1 MCGIVG
7 IIANNANVVID
18 EMLNSISHRGPDDS
32 GVFLSD
38 SISLA
43 QQRLSIQD
51 LSSNGH
57 QPMFTEDKRYLIVF
71 NGEIYN
77 HWDIREKLSYKYTFK
92 STSDT
97 ETILYGYVEYGIDL
111 FNMLNGIF
119 ALCIYDTQNND
130 IIVARD
136 QFGVKPLYYNLNNSI
151 FSFSSELK
159 AILDKE
165 NKENEISEEALFNY
179 LYFLWSPGENT
190 PLKNYKKL
198 LPGHYIKGN
207 SKDLKSLKIYKYYE
221 IPFNR
226 NRLQFSEEALILELE
241 KKLIAAID
249 RQLLSDVPVGFF
261 LSGGLDSSLIVAMAK
276 KIRPDFDTTCFT
288 IDTRNDSDRE
298 GFANDLDYAKQVA
311 KYLDVKLEIIKAD
324 INITNDFDKMIWH
337 LDEPQ
342 ADPAPLNVLNI
353 CKRARELG
361 YTVLL
366 GGTAGDDLFSGYRRH
381 QQLYYNNKIEFVPLA
396 IKRLIYKVAS
406 LFPSSNAKIRRAR
419 KFLSFFNG
427 STPEKRLV
435 SQFGWMGKSEVLNLF
450 SDHFKKKLNNFDPS
464 NLLIKTLSNIDCKED
479 DLNKLL
485 FLEMKYF
492 LSDHN
497 LNYTDKMSMAVG
509 VEVRVPFLDKEL
521 VEFSTLIPV
530 EFKMRGVN
538 TKYILKK
545 VAEKYLPNDVI
556 YRPKSG
562 FGAPVRDWII
572 NDLQDYINVRLSK
585 ERIDRR
591 GVFNYENVRKLI
603 ERNSSDKIDASYS
616 IWALLSIESWFTQ
629 FYDLKN
635 KV

>member
-32 GVFLSD
+32 GLY
-38 SISLA
+38 LA
-43 QQRLSIQD
+43 DNIALAHQRLSIQD
-51 LSSNGH
+51 LSQNGH
-57 QPMFTEDKRYLIVF
+57 QPMFTDDKRYLIIF

-77 HWDIREKLSYKYTFK
+77 HWDIREKIKSKYTFK

-97 ETILYGYVEYGIDL
+97 ETVLYGYIEFGVDL

-119 ALCIYDTQNND
+119 ALCIYDTHTND

-136 QFGVKPLYYNLNNSI
+136 QFGVKPLYYTLNDTL

-159 AILDKE
+159 AILNKE
-165 NKENEISEEALFNY
+165 NVDNEISEQALFNY

-190 PLKNYKKL
+190 PLSNYKKL
-198 LPGHYIKGN
+198 LPGHFIKGN
-207 SKDLKSLKIYKYYE
+207 SKDLSSLKIQKYYE
-221 IPFNR
+221 IPFNN
-226 NRLQFSEEALILELE
+226 NRLKLTEEELILELE
-241 KKLIAAID
+241 DKLTKAID

-261 LSGGLDSSLIVAMAK
+261 LSGGLDSSLIVAIAK
-276 KIRPDFDTTCFT
+276 KIRPNFNTTCFT
-288 IDTRNDSDRE
+288 IDTKNDSDRE

-381 QQLYYNNKIEFVPLA
+381 QQLYYNSKIAFIPLF
-396 IKRLIYKVAS
+396 IKRSLYKMVS
-406 LFPSSNAKIRRAR
+406 LLPSSNAKIRRVR
-419 KFLSFFNG
+419 KFLSYFNAA
-427 STPEKRLV
+427 TPEKRLV
-435 SQFGWMGKSEVLNLF
+435 SPFGWMEKSEVLNLF
-450 SDHFKKKLNNFDPS
+450 SDDFKNKLGSYDPS
-464 NLLIKTLSNIDCKED
+464 DLLIKTLSNINSEED
-479 DLNKLL
+479 DLNKML

-492 LSDHN
+492 LTDHN

-530 EFKMRGVN
+530 ELKMKGVN

-545 VAEKYLPNDVI
+545 VAEKYLPHDVI

-572 NDLQDYINVRLSK
+572 NDLQEFIELKLSK
-585 ERIDRR
+585 ERIESR
-591 GVFNYENVRKLI
+591 GIFNYENVKKLI
-603 ERNSSDKIDASYS
+603 ERNSNDKIDASYS

-629 FYDLKN
+629 FYDFK
-635 KV
+635 K